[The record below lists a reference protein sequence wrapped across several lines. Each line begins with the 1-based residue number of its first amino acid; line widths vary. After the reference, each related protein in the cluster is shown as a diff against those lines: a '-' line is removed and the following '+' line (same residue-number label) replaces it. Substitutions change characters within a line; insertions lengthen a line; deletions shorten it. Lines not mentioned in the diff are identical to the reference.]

1 MSEELSYHQSR
12 KDYLKAYGKRYR
24 EEHKDYF
31 KAYAK
36 RYREEH
42 KEELK
47 AYREAYKETHKEEL
61 KAYKETH
68 KEELKI
74 KYKQYNSSREEYRK
88 QYYIN
93 NRDKIIQSVIRCQ
106 KNNPSILL
114 KQSSYKRGLGYLPLN
129 NYFKGS
135 HAHHLLLED
144 NVWFC
149 VHIPAFL
156 HSFFRHRSDTFKG
169 MLTINAVAL
178 SYWLI
183 DYQFFKDD

>member
-1 MSEELSYHQSR
+1 MSEELSYYQSH
-12 KDYLKAYGKRYR
+12 KDYFKAYGKRYR
-24 EEHKDYF
+24 EEHKD
-31 KAYAK
+31 
-36 RYREEH
+36 
-42 KEELK
+42 
-47 AYREAYKETHKEEL
+47 
-61 KAYKETH
+61 
-68 KEELKI
+68 ELKI
-74 KYKQYNSSREEYRK
+74 KYKQSNSSRKEYRK
-88 QYYIN
+88 QYYIT
-93 NRDKIIQSVIRCQ
+93 NRDKIIQSVKRCQ

-144 NVWFC
+144 NIWFC

-156 HSFFRHRSDTFKG
+156 HSFFRHRSDSFKG